1 MTVRTQDRLVLLGGT
16 SYGLRLCALTC
27 MALAWPGG
35 TDHYH
40 WDEWWLRTNKTVELI
55 IRKIDQ
61 EQ

>member
-1 MTVRTQDRLVLLGGT
+1 
-16 SYGLRLCALTC
+16 

-35 TDHYH
+35 TDQYH